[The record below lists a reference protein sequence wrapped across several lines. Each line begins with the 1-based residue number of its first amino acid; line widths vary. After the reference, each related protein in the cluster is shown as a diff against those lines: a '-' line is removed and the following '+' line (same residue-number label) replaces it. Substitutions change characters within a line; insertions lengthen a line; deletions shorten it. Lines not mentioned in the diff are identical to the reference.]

1 MSYPSDEIGSAAA
14 RRPRSVPSRLARG
27 VVVPWCLATML
38 TGCFTYAPVGNAP
51 LRQGADVRA
60 LLQEPTTV
68 PVPTGT
74 ISGVSRVD
82 GWLIGAP
89 ADSVFLSARWLRS
102 TTGQEFPGAGSTLRI
117 PRSNV
122 SLLQTRRFDT
132 LRTALLVGAAAV
144 ALGSIGAA
152 ADLGGGKNDGTGT
165 GGGQTQ

>member
-1 MSYPSDEIGSAAA
+1 M
-14 RRPRSVPSRLARG
+14 VTTLA
-27 VVVPWCLATML
+27 
-38 TGCFTYAPVGNAP
+38 GCFSYVPVGNAP

-82 GWLIGAP
+82 GWLIGSP

-102 TTGQEFPGAGSTLRI
+102 TAGQEFPAAGSTLRI

-122 SLLQTRRFDT
+122 SVLQTRRFDT
-132 LRTALLVGAAAV
+132 VRSALLAGAV
-144 ALGSIGAA
+144 ALLIGSIGAA
-152 ADLGGGKNDGTGT
+152 ADVGGGKSDGTGT
-165 GGGQTQ
+165 NGGQTQ